1 MSRFLIPVLLY
12 LRRLRSRGR
21 PKQLKF
27 DFCPYRT
34 LPFATTYRS
43 QAKDDVSL
51 PRGRRRWQKHKK
63 EAEETV
69 GRAQISREG
78 GEKETDSG
86 ENKEEEE
93 EKERSNKERREG
105 EVPTERT
112 LVEEEGYVRGREC
125 LGRPLQSG
133 DDGARSVY
141 IIEILR
147 DLREP

>member
-1 MSRFLIPVLLY
+1 MAKK
-12 LRRLRSRGR
+12 RLTAEREQG
-21 PKQLKF
+21 
-27 DFCPYRT
+27 
-34 LPFATTYRS
+34 
-43 QAKDDVSL
+43 
-51 PRGRRRWQKHKK
+51 GRRG
-63 EAEETV
+63 EGET
-69 GRAQISREG
+69 
-78 GEKETDSG
+78 
-86 ENKEEEE
+86 NKE
-93 EKERSNKERREG
+93 KREG